1 MLDLQNDF
9 RCFDWRAAE
18 QNENS
23 TSHDLL
29 CCLPES
35 TRLFYCQFSIRIAC
49 CGSYTVWFSFIIPFK
64 NLLVFS

>member
-9 RCFDWRAAE
+9 RCFDWIAAE
-18 QNENS
+18 KNENS

-35 TRLFYCQFSIRIAC
+35 SALCYCELSVLRLYP
-49 CGSYTVWFSFIIPFK
+49 VWLGLIIPLK
-64 NLLVFS
+64 ILLTFS